1 MLDIMLLLL
10 STDLDITKSMISR
23 QFCVYQHLVREGF
36 PIGSSHKA
44 SLKKARNSQTYL
56 KSVESIFFLNNVIKK
71 PV

>member
-44 SLKKARNSQTYL
+44 GLKKARNSL
-56 KSVESIFFLNNVIKK
+56 KSVESFFFFLNNVIKK